1 MSIYIF
7 FTLRTP
13 VERSFGSGHLRKFF
27 FNLLLIFFLSVPD
40 NVFSQHFRNFFNPD
54 MVSDNIKT
62 VQFHREGWPM
72 SYPLITH
79 NSNQKLFLSFDEL
92 GTEIKNYYYSVELC
106 NSDWSPSMLMKTEYY
121 RGDEMVAVEDYE
133 HSFNTTFDYVHYELT
148 FPNENSS
155 VLLSGNYVIK
165 IFENYNQQE
174 PVLIK
179 RFMVNEQRVSIDPN
193 VRYTMQSSERD
204 QYQEIDFEVTH
215 QGFNIQDPT
224 NEIKVTILQNG
235 RTDNAVTGL
244 RPVFVGKDR
253 MDFNYNREVIMEGGN
268 EFRWLDLRSLRF
280 QSDHVA
286 DITFSDPFYHVDVF
300 TDYPQG
306 DKPYYY
312 HRDFNGRYYVEI
324 QEEQDPQISADYVF
338 VHFSLNWI
346 PPLNGKEV
354 YLTGAVT
361 NWLFNENSRMKYNFD
376 NNLYTLTLLLKQGY
390 YNYQFVLKE
399 EDSSI
404 GSVIPIEGSFG
415 QSEND
420 YLILVY
426 YCSVVDRHDRL
437 IGATIANSV
446 NK

>member
-7 FTLRTP
+7 FTLRKQI
-13 VERSFGSGHLRKFF
+13 VRSLGSAYLRKIF
-27 FNLLLIFFLSVPD
+27 FNLLLMFFLSVPHI
-40 NVFSQHFRNFFNPD
+40 VLSQHLRNFFNPEV
-54 MVSDNIKT
+54 VSDNIKT

-72 SYPLITH
+72 SYPLMKLS
-79 NSNQKLFLSFDEL
+79 SNQKLFLSFDEL

-106 NSDWSPSMLMKTEYY
+106 NSDWTPSMLMKTEYY
-121 RGDEMVAVEDYE
+121 RGDEMVAIENYE

-155 VLLSGNYVIK
+155 VSLSGNYIIK
-165 IFENYNQQE
+165 VFENYNQQK
-174 PVLIK
+174 PILIK
-179 RFMVNEQRVSIDPN
+179 RFMVNEQRVSIEPN
-193 VRYTMQSSERD
+193 VRYTMQSSGRS

-215 QGFNIQDPT
+215 PGFNIQDPT

-235 RTDNAVTGL
+235 RTDNAITGL

-268 EFRWLDLRSLRF
+268 EFRWVDLRSLRF

-286 DITFSDPFYHVDVF
+286 NITFFDPFYHVDVF
-300 TDYPQG
+300 TDYPHG

-312 HRDFNGRYYVEI
+312 HRDFNGRYYIEV
-324 QEEQDPQISADYVF
+324 QEEQNSSVSADYVF
-338 VHFSLNWI
+338 VHFSLSWM
-346 PPLNGKEV
+346 PPLKGKKI

-361 NWLFNENSRMKYNFD
+361 NWLLNENSNMKYNFET
-376 NNLYTLTLLLKQGY
+376 NLYTLTLLLKQGY
-390 YNYQFVLKE
+390 YNYQFVVKE
-399 EDSSI
+399 KDSSV
-404 GSVIPIEGSFG
+404 GSVMPIEESFG

-426 YCSVVDRHDRL
+426 YCPAVNRYDRL
-437 IGATIANSV
+437 IGAEIANSV